1 MDENHIIAFLGIA
14 TILSFYMGMA
24 ARKFK
29 LPSLIGY
36 MVLGIILGP
45 SLTGFF
51 TKDAIENLSFLNEI
65 ILGIVAFSI
74 GAELNLRMLKKLG
87 YGIASIIFA
96 ESFMAFL
103 FVLVGVYAVTR
114 DLPTALVF
122 GAMAPASA
130 PAGTVAVIQ
139 EYKARGSLTQAL
151 YAVVGFDDGLA
162 IIIFGFAFAFAKSI
176 LFAEVTGNHAGLI
189 KNILIPFKEILLSM
203 IIGVVLGFVFSQI
216 VRFIKNARDF
226 VIMIF
231 GIIFIATGM
240 SNLLHCSLILSNMM
254 IGFLLVNTRKDSV
267 VRNVLTPLTD
277 IMPLLFIWFFFL
289 AGVHLNIK
297 ELLYLGTIGIVYII
311 TRSAGLISGAY
322 LGGVIG
328 KVEDK
333 IKKLIG
339 LGILSQAGVAI
350 GLSLMV
356 KQELAEISSSHAQSI
371 GESVIVIVTAT
382 SIVFEIIGPILT
394 KYALKKAGEIR
405 EDG

>member
-1 MDENHIIAFLGIA
+1 
-14 TILSFYMGMA
+14 
-24 ARKFK
+24 
-29 LPSLIGY
+29 
-36 MVLGIILGP
+36 
-45 SLTGFF
+45 
-51 TKDAIENLSFLNEI
+51 
-65 ILGIVAFSI
+65 
-74 GAELNLRMLKKLG
+74 
-87 YGIASIIFA
+87 
-96 ESFMAFL
+96 
-103 FVLVGVYAVTR
+103 
-114 DLPTALVF
+114 
-122 GAMAPASA
+122 
-130 PAGTVAVIQ
+130 
-139 EYKARGSLTQAL
+139 
-151 YAVVGFDDGLA
+151 
-162 IIIFGFAFAFAKSI
+162 
-176 LFAEVTGNHAGLI
+176 
-189 KNILIPFKEILLSM
+189 M